1 MSTRSQFATLLAV
14 TSLLWFPAV
23 SWAQGPQVLG
33 ATTVPAPELPAA
45 LARVPAGKA
54 VVTYMKGQLT
64 IKARDARLI
73 DVLREV
79 CDQIGAQ
86 LDAHAAAEQPVLG
99 VMGPGPAAEVL
110 TSLLGHSQVDYAL
123 ARSAN
128 DASVLALVAIY
139 PKGTYADIARAT
151 GAEMAKAPDAAIAK
165 AMDSDVVKAT
175 GSVAPT
181 DTKQQL
187 AELFGA
193 AKAEIANSS
202 ASGGDSQGEEGRGAD
217 ADAMASALS
226 QIEAQINALADV
238 NLTESA
244 NAPPQPSVAAPS
256 AARHHRGRH

>member
-1 MSTRSQFATLLAV
+1 MSARSKFATLLAV
-14 TSLLWFPAV
+14 ASLLWPPAV
-23 SWAQGPQVLG
+23 SWAQDPQVLG
-33 ATTVPAPELPAA
+33 ATTVSVPELPAA

-54 VVTYMKGQLT
+54 VVTYVGGQLA
-64 IKARDARLI
+64 IKARNARLI

-79 CDQIGAQ
+79 CGQIGAQ
-86 LDAHAAAEQPVLG
+86 LDAHAAADQPVLA
-99 VMGPGPAAEVL
+99 VVGPGPAAEVL

-139 PKGTYADIARAT
+139 PKGTYT
-151 GAEMAKAPDAAIAK
+151 EMARLPDAGITKAPGAGMTK
-165 AMDSDVVKAT
+165 AMDSDVAKAT
-175 GSVAPT
+175 SSAAAT

-202 ASGGDSQGEEGRGAD
+202 PAGGDNQEVEGSGSD

-226 QIEAQINALADV
+226 QIEAQINALADA
-238 NLTESA
+238 NLTESG
-244 NAPPQPSVAAPS
+244 NAPPQPLVPAPS
-256 AARHHRGRH
+256 APRHHRGRH